1 MIPIAWILVYLFRF
15 NFDIPAAYWTSIL
28 STLPW
33 LMIIQGISFWTFG
46 LYRGI
51 WRFSSLPDVIR
62 IIKAV
67 IIGTLVFSFL
77 LLIIKHISYIPRSAL
92 PLYAIFLIGLLSGS
106 RSAYRWLKDYAWF
119 LRKGKRT
126 LIIGAGNAGE
136 MIVREMQKDE
146 KQRFKPVAFVDDD
159 PDKLGREILGI
170 RVVNS
175 TQSIAEV
182 IKEEAIRCGV
192 FYINRRWLGGLLT
205 NFDTIRQ
212 RLNRL
217 RELEEMQES
226 GTLSHSNKKELSVFN
241 KELEKLQ
248 KTLGGIKNM
257 RGKPDI
263 IYVIDGQREE
273 IAVREAILTGVK
285 VVAIIDTNCS
295 PVGID
300 YPIPGND
307 DSIRSVK
314 LITAHLR
321 DAIIEGHEGQIPNV
335 HKTTQIKENNTKK
348 IDNNKQILQ
357 TVQEITVPQV
367 MEISAHDI

>member
-1 MIPIAWILVYLFRF
+1 MPTVEIKDLIEAGVHFGHKRRNWNPKMEPYIFCDKNGICIINLEKTQQLIETAC
-15 NFDIPAAYWTSIL
+15 NFLKQCAIQKKN
-28 STLPW
+28 
-33 LMIIQGISFWTFG
+33 IIF
-46 LYRGI
+46 
-51 WRFSSLPDVIR
+51 V
-62 IIKAV
+62 
-67 IIGTLVFSFL
+67 GTK
-77 LLIIKHISYIPRSAL
+77 KH
-92 PLYAIFLIGLLSGS
+92 
-106 RSAYRWLKDYAWF
+106 
-119 LRKGKRT
+119 
-126 LIIGAGNAGE
+126 
-136 MIVREMQKDE
+136 
-146 KQRFKPVAFVDDD
+146 
-159 PDKLGREILGI
+159 
-170 RVVNS
+170 
-175 TQSIAEV
+175 IAEV

-335 HKTTQIKENNTKK
+335 HKTTQIKENHTKK
-348 IDNNKQILQ
+348 TDNNKQILQ

>member
-1 MIPIAWILVYLFRF
+1 MQTVEIKDLLEAGVHLGHLRKKWNPKMQPYIYGDKNWVCIINLIKTTDLLEKACTFLKE
-15 NFDIPAAYWTSIL
+15 AASQKKN
-28 STLPW
+28 
-33 LMIIQGISFWTFG
+33 IIF
-46 LYRGI
+46 
-51 WRFSSLPDVIR
+51 V
-62 IIKAV
+62 
-67 IIGTLVFSFL
+67 GT
-77 LLIIKHISYIPRSAL
+77 KRHIS
-92 PLYAIFLIGLLSGS
+92 
-106 RSAYRWLKDYAWF
+106 
-119 LRKGKRT
+119 
-126 LIIGAGNAGE
+126 E
-136 MIVREMQKDE
+136 IV
-146 KQRFKPVAFVDDD
+146 
-159 PDKLGREILGI
+159 
-170 RVVNS
+170 
-175 TQSIAEV
+175 
-182 IKEEAIRCGV
+182 KEEAIRCGA

-217 RELEEMQES
+217 RELEEMEES
-226 GTLSHSNKKELSVFN
+226 GTLAHTNKKELSVFN
-241 KELEKLQ
+241 KELDKLQ

-321 DAIIEGHEGQIPNV
+321 DAIIEGH
-335 HKTTQIKENNTKK
+335 
-348 IDNNKQILQ
+348 
-357 TVQEITVPQV
+357 
-367 MEISAHDI
+367 